1 MLQSG
6 TTASGL
12 QKIYEEG
19 YLTCSTAVYYEG
31 QGNED
36 EAMRCWKSAVQQ
48 IRHQYANG
56 HFPDYRALSSSEKAL
71 SDSIRELEY
80 QAQERID
87 LLAALK
93 ESRVHDPFK
102 DPPKY
107 SEASQMG
114 YGASPSSTAG
124 VVGGD
129 YVNGYPYEEGSS
141 SAAPQTP
148 GSSGYIG
155 GGTIPAITYNEL
167 SRPEVSRKP
176 PPVPPRLS
184 MNYSRNSSYERGG
197 AEAGPSS
204 GLAASAEGSSENVR
218 NSLHRAPNSYTMA
231 DVDQVPQTE
240 PPPPSR
246 NVLSKRTSR
255 SPNKD
260 RQHTLRPTL
269 RTAPSET
276 PSSKSSKSS
285 RISRLT
291 SKPTAE
297 QKGASKAATLA
308 WTALGLS
315 SYGKSESSSSRKAS
329 TSTTDSPSKSHPSSS
344 MQMPQRKPLRDDS
357 PSSQPAMQW
366 DSNSRR
372 LVPQRGTPDA
382 ANISPS
388 RSSVDLGS
396 AAADGRSSGEYGSN
410 SARLQSLSLNAAASA
425 LNRSLQPPADG
436 ARPSRPNRSTSHQR
450 PSIPSSASSASIER
464 VIGDLSARPKST
476 GNARF
481 PGSSGAPSYSSRGSR
496 IEIRRNVHSSYS
508 AVNSGAHT
516 PNSLERNSASTT
528 APATTRRS
536 AQKAKDKGTSRSAQ
550 EVSHLLADVQLE
562 PSSSEDSDKLDESDK
577 ADKDSEEDPAQM
589 PWKKRKQALLKSL
602 PAGVDED
609 AAKNIL
615 NEIVIQ
621 GDVVRWGDIAGLEPA
636 KKALREVVVYPFLR
650 PDLFMGLREPATG
663 MLLFGPPGTGKTMLA
678 RAVATES
685 RSTFF
690 SISASSLTSKY
701 LGESEKLVR
710 ALFVLAKVLAPSIIF
725 VDEID
730 SILSQRSGS
739 GEHEATRRIK
749 TEFLIQWSDLQRAA
763 AGREDKDG
771 SSSSKGDASRVLVLA
786 ATNLPWAIDEAA
798 RRRFVRRQYI
808 PLPET
813 ETRAVHLRTLLGQ
826 QKHGLTEDDI
836 QRLVDLT
843 DGFSGSDITAL
854 AKDAAMGPLRSLGEA
869 LLMTKMDEIRP
880 IELSDFVSSLVTIR
894 PSVSKSGLKE
904 YEDWAREFGERG
916 G

>member
-1 MLQSG
+1 
-6 TTASGL
+6 
-12 QKIYEEG
+12 
-19 YLTCSTAVYYEG
+19 
-31 QGNED
+31 
-36 EAMRCWKSAVQQ
+36 MRCWKSAVQQ
-48 IRHQYANG
+48 IGHQYANG

-93 ESRVHDPFK
+93 ESRVQDPFEG
-102 DPPKY
+102 PPRY
-107 SEASQMG
+107 SETSQTG

-124 VVGGD
+124 VVSGD
-129 YVNGYPYEEGSS
+129 YMNGYPYGGGSS

-148 GSSGYIG
+148 SSSGYIG
-155 GGTIPAITYNEL
+155 GGTIPAITYDEL
-167 SRPEVSRKP
+167 SRPEVARKA

-184 MNYSRNSSYERGG
+184 MKLSRNSAYERGG

-204 GLAASAEGSSENVR
+204 GLAASTAEGSSENVR
-218 NSLHRAPNSYTMA
+218 NGLHRAPNSYTMA
-231 DVDQVPQTE
+231 DADQVPQPQTE
-240 PPPPSR
+240 PPPASR

-269 RTAPSET
+269 RTAPGES

-285 RISRLT
+285 RMSRLT

-297 QKGASKAATLA
+297 HKGASKAATLA

-329 TSTTDSPSKSHPSSS
+329 ISATDSPSKSHPSSS

-372 LVPQRGTPDA
+372 LVPQRSAPDA
-382 ANISPS
+382 ANTSPS

-450 PSIPSSASSASIER
+450 PSIPSSASSASLER
-464 VIGDLSARPKST
+464 ISGDLSARPKST

-481 PGSSGAPSYSSRGSR
+481 PGASGTPSHSSRGSR

-516 PNSLERNSASTT
+516 PTSLERNSASATTT
-528 APATTRRS
+528 APAAASRRS
-536 AQKAKDKGTSRSAQ
+536 AQKSKDKGTLRSAQ

-577 ADKDSEEDPAQM
+577 ADKDSEEDLAQM
-589 PWKKRKQALLKSL
+589 PWRKRKQSLLKNL

-615 NEIVIQ
+615 NEIVVQ
-621 GDVVRWGDIAGLEPA
+621 GDVVHWSDIAGLEPA

-739 GEHEATRRIK
+739 GEHEASRRIK

-771 SSSSKGDASRVLVLA
+771 SSGSKGDASRVLVLA

-808 PLPET
+808 PLPEI

-836 QRLVDLT
+836 QRLVNLT
-843 DGFSGSDITAL
+843 DGESHFFSSRRLNI
-854 AKDAAMGPLRSLGEA
+854 DANKQASL
-869 LLMTKMDEIRP
+869 DP
-880 IELSDFVSSLVTIR
+880 ISR
-894 PSVSKSGLKE
+894 HWPRMQP
-904 YEDWAREFGERG
+904 WARCGRWGKPFL
-916 G
+916 